1 MRTTNLAGST
11 YSLMVLTPIR
21 PGHEDELRAYLEALP
36 RDDSPLRR
44 LDRTHMARLL
54 IVDDMPV
61 PPGRPDLADALDG
74 AYLLFTSNFD
84 GDLDS
89 YLAELSER
97 LAPEAGEIWGRCIGC
112 PDPPQGAALKAY
124 LGRNQLASGFAFAA
138 YGDATVAQV
147 RSALDKRARLADF
160 VIRTQNMEPAKRR
173 KAFLDEF
180 GTP

>member
-1 MRTTNLAGST
+1 MRTTNLAGRT
-11 YSLMVLTPIR
+11 YALMVLTPIR
-21 PGHEDELRAYLEALP
+21 PGHEAELRAYLEALP
-36 RDDSPLRR
+36 RHDSPLAR

-54 IVDDMPV
+54 IIDDMPV

-89 YLAELSER
+89 YLAELSDR
-97 LAPEAGEIWGRCIGC
+97 LTPEAGEIWGRCIGC

-124 LGRNQLASGFAFAA
+124 LGRNQLDSGFAFAA
-138 YGDATVAQV
+138 YGEASVARI
-147 RSALDKRARLADF
+147 RSALDKRARLAAF
-160 VIRTQNMEPAKRR
+160 VIRAQDMDPGKRR
-173 KAFLDEF
+173 KAFLEEF